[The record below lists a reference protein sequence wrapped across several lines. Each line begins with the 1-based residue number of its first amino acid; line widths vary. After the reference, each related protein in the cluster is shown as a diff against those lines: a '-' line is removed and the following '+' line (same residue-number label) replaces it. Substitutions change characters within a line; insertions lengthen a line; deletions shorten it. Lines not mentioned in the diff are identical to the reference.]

1 MGAGA
6 ARELDHD
13 VLAEVQETLGVDLLD
28 EGLLVTA
35 LTHKSWVNENP
46 AAGGGDNERLEFLG
60 DAVLDLAVGQLLMET
75 VPDAREGE
83 LSQLRAALVDERGLA
98 RVARAAGVGRW
109 LRLGR
114 GEEQSGGRDKDSLLA
129 NALEALAAAV
139 FLDRGWDAALA
150 LVRRHFGEAI
160 GCSPRALLGSDHKS
174 RLQEEVQRMRREPA
188 EYRLVEESGPDH
200 RKRFTVE
207 VLLDGKVIGRG
218 TGGNKKEAEQDAA
231 GAALQALGIE
241 RGKDRG

>member
-1 MGAGA
+1 VTGA
-6 ARELDHD
+6 ARELAHD
-13 VLAEVQETLGVDLLD
+13 VLAEVQEALGVELLD

-46 AAGGGDNERLEFLG
+46 AAASGDNERLEFLG
-60 DAVLDLAVGQLLMET
+60 DAVLDLAVGHLLMEA

-129 NALEALAAAV
+129 NAYEALAAAV

-150 LVRRHFGEAI
+150 LVRRHFGDAV
-160 GCSPRALLGSDHKS
+160 GPSPRALLGSDHKS
-174 RLQEEVQRMRREPA
+174 RLQEEVQRLRREPA
-188 EYRLVEESGPDH
+188 DYRLVEESGPDH

-207 VLLDGKVIGRG
+207 VVLNGQVIGRG
-218 TGGNKKEAEQDAA
+218 TGGNKKEAEQSAA

-241 RGKDRG
+241 RGKERA

>member
-1 MGAGA
+1 MTGA
-6 ARELDHD
+6 ARELAHD
-13 VLAEVQETLGVDLLD
+13 VLAEVQEALGVELLD

-46 AAGGGDNERLEFLG
+46 AAASGDNERLEFLG
-60 DAVLDLAVGQLLMET
+60 DAVLDLAVGHLLMEA

-129 NALEALAAAV
+129 NAYEALAAAV

-150 LVRRHFGEAI
+150 LVRRHFGDAV
-160 GCSPRALLGSDHKS
+160 GPSPRALLGSDHKS
-174 RLQEEVQRMRREPA
+174 RLQEEVQRLRREPA
-188 EYRLVEESGPDH
+188 DYRLVEESGPDH

-207 VLLDGKVIGRG
+207 VVLNGQVIGRG
-218 TGGNKKEAEQDAA
+218 TGGNKKEAEQSAA

-241 RGKDRG
+241 RGKERA